1 MNTHEELLNSA
12 IIPWAIA
19 DDNVTGLAEMGSRV
33 NREPAD
39 EWADLDLLILAHDVE
54 RILDD
59 DRWITSIGPYWLAL
73 KHPGPFEGT
82 PVRQVLFEGGL
93 DFDIVPVTSGSLIQ
107 RSDHPA
113 FRALLGDGFRIL
125 IDKEG
130 ELEWL
135 PSLPMPEPLAPTDI
149 KEADYHFAVRDFLF
163 QLVWA
168 TKHLRRG
175 ELWAAKD
182 DVDCYM
188 RAHLAEML
196 EWHAAADRPGTHT
209 RSGGRHIEDWASDR
223 FVPRFRDTFATYDER
238 GIAAA
243 PIEVM
248 ELFHEVAQETAALL
262 GLSYPTASHERIETW
277 MRSTLEP
284 VLDNR

>member
-19 DDNVTGLAEMGSRV
+19 DDNVTSLAEMGSRV
-33 NREPAD
+33 DREPAD
-39 EWADLDLLILAHDVE
+39 EWADLDLLIPAHDVE

-59 DRWITSIGPYWLAL
+59 DRRITSIIPYWLAL
-73 KHPGPFEGT
+73 KHQRPFEGT

-125 IDKEG
+125 IGKEG

-135 PSLPMPEPLAPTDI
+135 PSIP
-149 KEADYHFAVRDFLF
+149 K
-163 QLVWA
+163 
-168 TKHLRRG
+168 
-175 ELWAAKD
+175 
-182 DVDCYM
+182 
-188 RAHLAEML
+188 
-196 EWHAAADRPGTHT
+196 

-223 FVPRFRDTFATYDER
+223 FVLRLRDTFATYDER

-243 PIEVM
+243 LIEVM
-248 ELFHEVAQETAALL
+248 ELFHEVTQETAALL

-284 VLDNR
+284 VLVNR